1 MQVFTGVR
9 SRQLSQV
16 PIDVQLAE
24 GVGFDGIFFSEMT
37 LDPFLAATLGAEHS
51 NRLSLGTSI
60 ALAFPRS
67 PMTTAYMSWNL
78 QVLSEGRFQLGLGS
92 QVRGHN
98 IRRFSVN
105 WTPPG
110 PRMREYILS
119 LRAIWNCWQTGNPLN
134 YKGQNY
140 SFTLMPPEFSPGP
153 IPYTEPSIAISAVN
167 PYMCRLAGE
176 LCDGV
181 LLHGFSTRKYT
192 QEVILPN
199 LECGAVK
206 SGRKLDDIRING
218 GGFIVIGKTNQ
229 EVDQGIE
236 EARRRISFY
245 GSTQVYRTVLDIHGW
260 GAIGDQLRE
269 LSLSGRWDEMPQLI
283 TDEMV
288 EAFSIVGTY
297 NTIGPQ
303 LRQYYGKF
311 ASQISLPLPEGQ
323 STEHEME
330 LSGLLREL
338 QD

>member
-1 MQVFTGVR
+1 MSCNVLPEYVVCHTI
-9 SRQLSQV
+9 
-16 PIDVQLAE
+16 PI
-24 GVGFDGIFFSEMT
+24 
-37 LDPFLAATLGAEHS
+37 
-51 NRLSLGTSI
+51 
-60 ALAFPRS
+60 LAF
-67 PMTTAYMSWNL
+67 L
-78 QVLSEGRFQLGLGS
+78 
-92 QVRGHN
+92 
-98 IRRFSVN
+98 I
-105 WTPPG
+105 
-110 PRMREYILS
+110 
-119 LRAIWNCWQTGNPLN
+119 
-134 YKGQNY
+134 
-140 SFTLMPPEFSPGP
+140 
-153 IPYTEPSIAISAVN
+153 
-167 PYMCRLAGE
+167 
-176 LCDGV
+176 
-181 LLHGFSTRKYT
+181 
-192 QEVILPN
+192 ILPN

-218 GGFIVIGKTNQ
+218 GGFIVVGKTNQ
-229 EVDQGIE
+229 EVNQGIE

-260 GAIGDQLRE
+260 CVIGDQLRE
-269 LSLSGRWDEMPQLI
+269 LSLNGRWDEMPQLI